1 MKKITFLILTLLL
14 SSLSFSQIVINE
26 IDSDQTGTDDAEF
39 IELKSDNPNMVL
51 DGYVVVLF
59 NGSSDESYGAYDLD
73 GYTTDSNGFF
83 ILGNGSVPGIDINL
97 AALQNGEDA
106 VAIYQD
112 DATNFS
118 DGTLATNN
126 NLIDAIV
133 YETGNDSNSGLLSAL
148 GETIVY
154 DEDANGNKDTES
166 IQRAQDGTYCVGV
179 PTPNAA
185 NINCSNICPLT
196 INVTSVS
203 CDNETTGTDTY
214 TVMGT
219 FQGGGTETYSFNI
232 NAGNITTLDDPS
244 TMPSGNITVAGI
256 PEGTDFTYTIISTT
270 CNITNTITSPEC
282 EPSTNV
288 NSIADL
294 RAGTIG
300 DTYTLTGEAVLT
312 YMQDYRNQK
321 YIEDA
326 TAAILIDDNAGNI
339 TTAYSIGDGITGITG
354 ELTSYNGILQFVPES
369 DPGAPTSTG
378 LPVTPQV
385 ITIADY
391 LANYEDYESEMIA
404 FQSVSFVDA
413 DGTNF
418 FDTGSSYN
426 IENSNSDQVE
436 MYTNFWDEDYIG
448 EIIPSGTLT
457 VVGLGAQYDDGN
469 GNITPQIFATNV
481 DATLAADNFT
491 ASAFTLYPNP
501 TSNGTVA
508 IQTETSGAVN
518 VEIYNLLGKRAL
530 TAKNVN
536 GNLTVSTLNAG
547 VYLVKVT
554 QNGVSSTKKLIV
566 K

>member
-26 IDSDQTGTDDAEF
+26 IDSDQTGTDNAEF

-59 NGSSDESYGAYDLD
+59 NGSNDESYGAYDLD

-166 IQRAQDGTYCVGV
+166 IQRAQDGTYCVGA
-179 PTPNAA
+179 PTPNAV
-185 NINCSNICPLT
+185 NINCSNICPL
-196 INVTSVS
+196 NVSVTSVV
-203 CDNETTGTDTY
+203 CDNSTTGTDTY
-214 TVMGT
+214 TVTGT
-219 FQGGGTETYSFNI
+219 FQGGGTETYTFNI
-232 NAGNITTLDDPS
+232 NAGTITSTDDPD
-244 TMPSGNITVAGI
+244 TMTSGTIVVTGI
-256 PEGTDFTYTIISTT
+256 PEGTDFTYTITSAT

-282 EPSTNV
+282 EPSINV

-294 RAGTIG
+294 RAGTLG

-312 YMQDYRNQK
+312 YQQNNRNQK

-326 TAAILIDDNAGNI
+326 TAAILIDDNSGNI
-339 TTAYSIGDGITGITG
+339 TTTYNVGDGITGITG
-354 ELTSYNGILQFVPES
+354 ELTSFNGILQFVPES

-378 LPVTPQV
+378 LAVTPQV
-385 ITIADY
+385 ITIADF

-404 FQSVSFVDA
+404 FANVSFLEA
-413 DGTNF
+413 DGSTTFNTSTNY
-418 FDTGSSYN
+418 TLSNGSEQTT
-426 IENSNSDQVE
+426 IR
-436 MYTNFWDEDYIG
+436 TNFWDETYIG
-448 EIIPSGTLT
+448 EVIPSGTIN
-457 VVGLGAQYDDGN
+457 VIGLGAQYDN
-469 GNITPQIFATNV
+469 GTDPVLPQIFATNV

-501 TSNGTVA
+501 TSNGAVA

-536 GNLTVSTLNAG
+536 GNLNVSTLNAG

>member
-166 IQRAQDGTYCVGV
+166 IQRAQDGTYCVGA
-179 PTPNAA
+179 PTPNAV
-185 NINCSNICPLT
+185 NINCSNICPL
-196 INVTSVS
+196 NVSVTSVV
-203 CDNETTGTDTY
+203 CDNSTTGTDTY
-214 TVMGT
+214 TVTGT
-219 FQGGGTETYSFNI
+219 FQGGGTETYTFNI
-232 NAGNITTLDDPS
+232 NAGTITSTDDPD
-244 TMPSGNITVAGI
+244 TMTSGTIVVTGI
-256 PEGTDFTYTIISTT
+256 PEGTDFTYTITSAT

-282 EPSTNV
+282 EPSINV

-294 RAGTIG
+294 RAGTLG
-300 DTYTLTGEAVLT
+300 DTYTLTSEAVLT
-312 YMQDYRNQK
+312 YQQNNRNQK

-326 TAAILIDDNAGNI
+326 TAAILIDDNSGNI
-339 TTAYSIGDGITGITG
+339 TTTYNVGDGITGITG
-354 ELTSYNGILQFVPES
+354 ELTSFNGILQFVPES

-378 LPVTPQV
+378 LAVTPQV
-385 ITIADY
+385 ITIADF

-404 FQSVSFVDA
+404 FANVSFLEA
-413 DGTNF
+413 DGSTTFNTSTNY
-418 FDTGSSYN
+418 TLSNGSEQTT
-426 IENSNSDQVE
+426 IR
-436 MYTNFWDEDYIG
+436 TNFWDETYIG
-448 EIIPSGTLT
+448 EVIPSGTIN
-457 VVGLGAQYDDGN
+457 VIGLGAQYDN
-469 GNITPQIFATNV
+469 GTDPVLPQIFATNV

-501 TSNGTVA
+501 TSNGAVA

-536 GNLTVSTLNAG
+536 GNLNVSTLNAG

>member
-166 IQRAQDGTYCVGV
+166 IQRAQDGTYCVGA

-185 NINCSNICPLT
+185 NINCSNICPL
-196 INVTSVS
+196 NVSVTSVV
-203 CDNETTGTDTY
+203 CDNSTTGTDTY
-214 TVMGT
+214 TVTGT
-219 FQGGGTETYSFNI
+219 FQGGGTETYTFNI
-232 NAGNITTLDDPS
+232 NAGTITSTDDPD
-244 TMPSGNITVAGI
+244 TMTSGTIVVTGI
-256 PEGTDFTYTIISTT
+256 PEGTDFTYTITSAT

-282 EPSTNV
+282 EPSINV

-294 RAGTIG
+294 RAGTLG
-300 DTYTLTGEAVLT
+300 DTYTLTSEAVLT
-312 YMQDYRNQK
+312 YQQNNRNQK

-326 TAAILIDDNAGNI
+326 TAAILIDDNSGNI
-339 TTAYSIGDGITGITG
+339 TTTYNVGDGITGITG
-354 ELTSYNGILQFVPES
+354 ELTSFNGILQFVPES

-378 LPVTPQV
+378 LAVTPQV
-385 ITIADY
+385 ITIADF

-404 FQSVSFVDA
+404 FANVSFLEA
-413 DGTNF
+413 DGSTTFNTSTNY
-418 FDTGSSYN
+418 TLSNGS
-426 IENSNSDQVE
+426 EQTT
-436 MYTNFWDEDYIG
+436 MRTNFWDETYIG
-448 EIIPSGTLT
+448 EVIPSGAIN
-457 VVGLGAQYDDGN
+457 VIGLGAQYDN
-469 GNITPQIFATNV
+469 GTDPVLPQIFATNV

-491 ASAFTLYPNP
+491 ASTFTLYPNP
-501 TSNGTVA
+501 TSNGAVA
-508 IQTETSGAVN
+508 IQTETAGAVN

-536 GNLTVSTLNAG
+536 GNLNVSTLNAG

>member
-166 IQRAQDGTYCVGV
+166 IQRAQDGTYCVGA
-179 PTPNAA
+179 PTPNAV
-185 NINCSNICPLT
+185 NINCSNICPL
-196 INVTSVS
+196 NVSVTSVV
-203 CDNETTGTDTY
+203 CDNSTTGTDTY
-214 TVMGT
+214 TVTGT
-219 FQGGGTETYSFNI
+219 FQGGGTETYTFNI
-232 NAGNITTLDDPS
+232 NAGTITSTDDPD
-244 TMPSGNITVAGI
+244 TMTSGTIVVTGI
-256 PEGTDFTYTIISTT
+256 PEGTDFTYTITSAT

-282 EPSTNV
+282 EPSINV

-294 RAGTIG
+294 RAGTLG
-300 DTYTLTGEAVLT
+300 DTYTLTSEAVLT
-312 YMQDYRNQK
+312 YQQNNRNQK

-326 TAAILIDDNAGNI
+326 TAAILIDDNSGNI
-339 TTAYSIGDGITGITG
+339 TTTYNVGDGITGITG
-354 ELTSYNGILQFVPES
+354 ELTSFNGILQFVPES

-378 LPVTPQV
+378 LAVTPQV
-385 ITIADY
+385 ITIADF

-404 FQSVSFVDA
+404 FANVSFLEA
-413 DGTNF
+413 DGSTTFNTSTNY
-418 FDTGSSYN
+418 TLSNGS
-426 IENSNSDQVE
+426 EQTT
-436 MYTNFWDEDYIG
+436 MRTNFWDETYIG
-448 EIIPSGTLT
+448 EVIPSGAIN
-457 VVGLGAQYDDGN
+457 VIGLGAQYDN
-469 GNITPQIFATNV
+469 GTDPVLPQIFATNV

-491 ASAFTLYPNP
+491 ASTFTLYPNP
-501 TSNGTVA
+501 TSNGAVA
-508 IQTETSGAVN
+508 IQTETAGAVN

-536 GNLTVSTLNAG
+536 GNLNVSTLNAG

>member
-26 IDSDQTGTDDAEF
+26 IDSDQTGTDNAEF

-59 NGSSDESYGAYDLD
+59 NGSNDESYGAYDLD

-166 IQRAQDGTYCVGV
+166 IQRAQDGTYCVGA

-185 NINCSNICPLT
+185 NINCSNICPL
-196 INVTSVS
+196 NVSVTSVV
-203 CDNETTGTDTY
+203 CDNSTTGTDTY
-214 TVMGT
+214 TVTGT
-219 FQGGGTETYSFNI
+219 FQGGGTETYTFNI
-232 NAGNITTLDDPS
+232 NAGTITSTDDPD
-244 TMPSGNITVAGI
+244 TMTSGTIVVTGI
-256 PEGTDFTYTIISTT
+256 PEETDFTYTITSAT

-282 EPSTNV
+282 EPSINV

-294 RAGTIG
+294 RAGTLG

-312 YMQDYRNQK
+312 YQQNNRNQK

-326 TAAILIDDNAGNI
+326 TAAILIDDNSGNI
-339 TTAYSIGDGITGITG
+339 TTTYNVGDGITGITG
-354 ELTSYNGILQFVPES
+354 ELTSFNGILQFVPES

-378 LPVTPQV
+378 LAVTPQV
-385 ITIADY
+385 ITIADF

-404 FQSVSFVDA
+404 FANVSFLEA
-413 DGTNF
+413 DGSTTFNTSTNY
-418 FDTGSSYN
+418 TLSNGSEQTT
-426 IENSNSDQVE
+426 IR
-436 MYTNFWDEDYIG
+436 TNFWDETYIG
-448 EIIPSGTLT
+448 EVIPSGTIN
-457 VVGLGAQYDDGN
+457 VIGLGAQYDN
-469 GNITPQIFATNV
+469 GTDPVLPQIFATNV

-501 TSNGTVA
+501 TSNGAVA

-536 GNLTVSTLNAG
+536 GNLNVSTLNAG

>member
-26 IDSDQTGTDDAEF
+26 IDSDQTGTDNAEF

-59 NGSSDESYGAYDLD
+59 NGSNDESYGAYDLD

-166 IQRAQDGTYCVGV
+166 IQRAQDGTYCVGA

-185 NINCSNICPLT
+185 NINCSNICPL
-196 INVTSVS
+196 NVSVTSVV
-203 CDNETTGTDTY
+203 CDNSTTGTDTY
-214 TVMGT
+214 TVTGT
-219 FQGGGTETYSFNI
+219 FQGGGTETYTFNI
-232 NAGNITTLDDPS
+232 NAGTITSTDDPD
-244 TMPSGNITVAGI
+244 TMTSGTIVVTGI
-256 PEGTDFTYTIISTT
+256 PEETDFTYTITSAT

-282 EPSTNV
+282 EPSINV

-294 RAGTIG
+294 RAGTLG
-300 DTYTLTGEAVLT
+300 DTYTLTSEAVLT
-312 YMQDYRNQK
+312 YQQNNRNQK

-326 TAAILIDDNAGNI
+326 TAAILIDDNSGNI
-339 TTAYSIGDGITGITG
+339 TTTYNVGDGITGITG
-354 ELTSYNGILQFVPES
+354 ELTSFNGILQFVPES

-378 LPVTPQV
+378 LAVTPQV
-385 ITIADY
+385 ITIADF

-404 FQSVSFVDA
+404 FANVSFLEA
-413 DGTNF
+413 DGSTTFNTSTNY
-418 FDTGSSYN
+418 TLSNGSEQTT
-426 IENSNSDQVE
+426 IR
-436 MYTNFWDEDYIG
+436 TNFWDETYIG
-448 EIIPSGTLT
+448 EVIPSGTIN
-457 VVGLGAQYDDGN
+457 VIGLGAQYDN
-469 GNITPQIFATNV
+469 GTDPVLPQIFATNV

-501 TSNGTVA
+501 TSNGAVA

-536 GNLTVSTLNAG
+536 GNLNVSTLNAG

>member
-26 IDSDQTGTDDAEF
+26 IDPDQTGTDDAEF

-166 IQRAQDGTYCVGV
+166 IQRAQDGTYCVGA
-179 PTPNAA
+179 PTPNAV
-185 NINCSNICPLT
+185 NINCSNICPL
-196 INVTSVS
+196 NVSVTSVV
-203 CDNETTGTDTY
+203 CDNSTTGTDTY
-214 TVMGT
+214 TVTGT
-219 FQGGGTETYSFNI
+219 FQGGGTETYTFNI
-232 NAGNITTLDDPS
+232 NAGTITSTDDPD
-244 TMPSGNITVAGI
+244 TMTSGTIVVTGI
-256 PEGTDFTYTIISTT
+256 PEGTDFTYTITSAT

-282 EPSTNV
+282 EPSINV

-294 RAGTIG
+294 RAGTLG

-312 YMQDYRNQK
+312 YQQNNRNQK

-326 TAAILIDDNAGNI
+326 TAAILIDDNSGNI
-339 TTAYSIGDGITGITG
+339 TTTYNVGDGITGITG
-354 ELTSYNGILQFVPES
+354 ELTSFNGILQFVPES

-378 LPVTPQV
+378 LAVTPQV
-385 ITIADY
+385 ITIADF

-404 FQSVSFVDA
+404 FANVSFLEA
-413 DGTNF
+413 DGSTTFNTSTNY
-418 FDTGSSYN
+418 TLSNGSEQTT
-426 IENSNSDQVE
+426 IR
-436 MYTNFWDEDYIG
+436 TNFWDETYIG
-448 EIIPSGTLT
+448 EVIPSGAIN
-457 VVGLGAQYDDGN
+457 VIGLGAQYDN
-469 GNITPQIFATNV
+469 GTDPVLPQIFATNV

-501 TSNGTVA
+501 TSNGAVA

-536 GNLTVSTLNAG
+536 GNLNVSTLNAG

>member
-26 IDSDQTGTDDAEF
+26 IDPDQTGTDDAEF

-166 IQRAQDGTYCVGV
+166 IQRAQDGTYCVGA
-179 PTPNAA
+179 PTPNAV
-185 NINCSNICPLT
+185 NINCSNICPL
-196 INVTSVS
+196 NVSVTSVV
-203 CDNETTGTDTY
+203 CDNSTTGTDTY
-214 TVMGT
+214 TVTGT
-219 FQGGGTETYSFNI
+219 FQGGGTETYTFNI
-232 NAGNITTLDDPS
+232 NAGTITSTDDPD
-244 TMPSGNITVAGI
+244 TMTSGTIVVTGI
-256 PEGTDFTYTIISTT
+256 PEGTDFTYTITSAT

-282 EPSTNV
+282 EPSINV

-294 RAGTIG
+294 RAGTLG

-312 YMQDYRNQK
+312 YQQNNRNQK

-326 TAAILIDDNAGNI
+326 TAAILIDDNSGNI
-339 TTAYSIGDGITGITG
+339 TTTYNVGDGITGITG
-354 ELTSYNGILQFVPES
+354 ELTSFNGILQFVPES

-378 LPVTPQV
+378 LAVTPQV
-385 ITIADY
+385 ITIADF

-404 FQSVSFVDA
+404 FANVSFLEA
-413 DGTNF
+413 DGSTTFNTSTNY
-418 FDTGSSYN
+418 TLSNGS
-426 IENSNSDQVE
+426 EQTT
-436 MYTNFWDEDYIG
+436 MRTNFWDETYIG
-448 EIIPSGTLT
+448 EVIPSGTIN
-457 VVGLGAQYDDGN
+457 VIGLGAQYDN
-469 GNITPQIFATNV
+469 GTDPVLPQIFATNV

-501 TSNGTVA
+501 TSNGAVA

-536 GNLTVSTLNAG
+536 GNLNVSTLNAG

>member
-26 IDSDQTGTDDAEF
+26 IDSDQTGTDNAEF

-59 NGSSDESYGAYDLD
+59 NGSNDESYGAYDLD

-166 IQRAQDGTYCVGV
+166 IQRAQDGTYCVGA
-179 PTPNAA
+179 PTPNAV
-185 NINCSNICPLT
+185 NINCSNICPL
-196 INVTSVS
+196 NVSVTSVV
-203 CDNETTGTDTY
+203 CDNSTTGTDTY
-214 TVMGT
+214 TVTGT
-219 FQGGGTETYSFNI
+219 FQGGGTETYTFNI
-232 NAGNITTLDDPS
+232 NAGTITSTDDPD
-244 TMPSGNITVAGI
+244 TMTSGTIVVTGI
-256 PEGTDFTYTIISTT
+256 PEETDFTYTITSAT

-282 EPSTNV
+282 EPSINV

-294 RAGTIG
+294 RAGTLG

-312 YMQDYRNQK
+312 YQQNNRNQK

-326 TAAILIDDNAGNI
+326 TAAILIDDNSGNI
-339 TTAYSIGDGITGITG
+339 TTTYNVGDGITGITG
-354 ELTSYNGILQFVPES
+354 ELTSFNGILQFVPES

-378 LPVTPQV
+378 LAVTPQV
-385 ITIADY
+385 ITIADF

-404 FQSVSFVDA
+404 FANVSFLEA
-413 DGTNF
+413 DGSTTFNTSTNY
-418 FDTGSSYN
+418 TLSNGSEQTT
-426 IENSNSDQVE
+426 IR
-436 MYTNFWDEDYIG
+436 TNFWDETYIG
-448 EIIPSGTLT
+448 EVIPSGTIN
-457 VVGLGAQYDDGN
+457 VIGLGAQYDN
-469 GNITPQIFATNV
+469 GTDPVLPQIFATNV

-501 TSNGTVA
+501 TSNGAVA

-536 GNLTVSTLNAG
+536 GNLNVSTLNAG

>member
-26 IDSDQTGTDDAEF
+26 IDSDQTGTDNAEF

-59 NGSSDESYGAYDLD
+59 NGSNDESYGAYDLD

-166 IQRAQDGTYCVGV
+166 IQRAQDGTYCVGA
-179 PTPNAA
+179 PTPNAV
-185 NINCSNICPLT
+185 NINCSNICPL
-196 INVTSVS
+196 NVSVTSVV
-203 CDNETTGTDTY
+203 CDNSTTGTDTY
-214 TVMGT
+214 TVTGT
-219 FQGGGTETYSFNI
+219 FQGGGTETYTFNI
-232 NAGNITTLDDPS
+232 NAGTITSTDDPD
-244 TMPSGNITVAGI
+244 TMTSGTIVVTGI
-256 PEGTDFTYTIISTT
+256 PEETDFTYTITSAT

-282 EPSTNV
+282 EPSINV

-294 RAGTIG
+294 RAGTLG

-312 YMQDYRNQK
+312 YQQNNRNQK

-326 TAAILIDDNAGNI
+326 TAAILIDDNSGNI
-339 TTAYSIGDGITGITG
+339 TTTYNVGDGITGITG
-354 ELTSYNGILQFVPES
+354 ELTSFNGILQFVPES

-378 LPVTPQV
+378 LAVTPQV
-385 ITIADY
+385 ITIADF

-404 FQSVSFVDA
+404 FANVSFLEA
-413 DGTNF
+413 DGSTTFNTSTNY
-418 FDTGSSYN
+418 TLSNGSEQTT
-426 IENSNSDQVE
+426 IR
-436 MYTNFWDEDYIG
+436 TNFWDETYIG
-448 EIIPSGTLT
+448 EVIPSGTIN
-457 VVGLGAQYDDGN
+457 VIGLGAQYDN
-469 GNITPQIFATNV
+469 GTDPVLPQIFATNV

-491 ASAFTLYPNP
+491 ASTFTLYPNP
-501 TSNGTVA
+501 TSNGAVA

-536 GNLTVSTLNAG
+536 GNLNVSTLNAG

>member
-1 MKKITFLILTLLL
+1 TLLL

-26 IDSDQTGTDDAEF
+26 IDSDQTGTDNAEF

-59 NGSSDESYGAYDLD
+59 NGSNDESYGAYDLD

-166 IQRAQDGTYCVGV
+166 IQRAQDGTYCVGA
-179 PTPNAA
+179 PTPNAV
-185 NINCSNICPLT
+185 NINCSNICPL
-196 INVTSVS
+196 NVSVTSVV
-203 CDNETTGTDTY
+203 CDNSTTGTDTY
-214 TVMGT
+214 TVTGT
-219 FQGGGTETYSFNI
+219 FQGGGTETYTFNI
-232 NAGNITTLDDPS
+232 NAGTITSTDDPD
-244 TMPSGNITVAGI
+244 TMTSGTIVVTGI
-256 PEGTDFTYTIISTT
+256 PEETDFTYTITSAT

-282 EPSTNV
+282 EPSINV

-294 RAGTIG
+294 RAGTLG

-312 YMQDYRNQK
+312 YQQNNRNQK

-326 TAAILIDDNAGNI
+326 TAAILIDDNSGNI
-339 TTAYSIGDGITGITG
+339 TTTYNVGDGITGITG
-354 ELTSYNGILQFVPES
+354 ELTSFNGILQFVPES

-378 LPVTPQV
+378 LAVTPQV
-385 ITIADY
+385 ITIADF

-404 FQSVSFVDA
+404 FANVSFLEA
-413 DGTNF
+413 DGSTTFNTSTNY
-418 FDTGSSYN
+418 TLSNGS
-426 IENSNSDQVE
+426 EQTT
-436 MYTNFWDEDYIG
+436 MRTNFWDETYIG
-448 EIIPSGTLT
+448 EVIPSGAIN
-457 VVGLGAQYDDGN
+457 VIGLGAQYDN
-469 GNITPQIFATNV
+469 GTDPVLPQIFATNV

-501 TSNGTVA
+501 TSNGAVA

-536 GNLTVSTLNAG
+536 GNLNVSTLNAG

>member
-59 NGSSDESYGAYDLD
+59 NGSNDESYGAYDLD

-179 PTPNAA
+179 PTPNAV
-185 NINCSNICPLT
+185 NINCSNICPL
-196 INVTSVS
+196 NVSVTSVV
-203 CDNETTGTDTY
+203 CDNSTTGTDTY
-214 TVMGT
+214 TVTGT
-219 FQGGGTETYSFNI
+219 FQGGGTETYTFNI
-232 NAGNITTLDDPS
+232 NAGTITSTDDPD
-244 TMPSGNITVAGI
+244 TMTSGTIVVTGI
-256 PEGTDFTYTIISTT
+256 PEETDFTYTITSAT

-282 EPSTNV
+282 EPSINV

-294 RAGTIG
+294 RAGTLG

-312 YMQDYRNQK
+312 YQQNNRNQK

-326 TAAILIDDNAGNI
+326 TAAILIDDNSGNI
-339 TTAYSIGDGITGITG
+339 TTTYNVGDGITGITG
-354 ELTSYNGILQFVPES
+354 ELTSFNGILQFVPES

-378 LPVTPQV
+378 LAVTPQV
-385 ITIADY
+385 ITIADF

-404 FQSVSFVDA
+404 FANVSFLEA
-413 DGTNF
+413 DGSTTFNTSTNY
-418 FDTGSSYN
+418 TLSNGSEQTT
-426 IENSNSDQVE
+426 IR
-436 MYTNFWDEDYIG
+436 TNFWDETYIG
-448 EIIPSGTLT
+448 EVIPSGAIN
-457 VVGLGAQYDDGN
+457 VIGLGAQYDN
-469 GNITPQIFATNV
+469 GTDPVLPQIFATNV

-501 TSNGTVA
+501 TSNGAVA

-536 GNLTVSTLNAG
+536 GNLNVSTLNAG

>member
-26 IDSDQTGTDDAEF
+26 IDPDQTGTDDAEF

-166 IQRAQDGTYCVGV
+166 IQRAQDGTYCVGA
-179 PTPNAA
+179 PTPNAV
-185 NINCSNICPLT
+185 NINCSNICPL
-196 INVTSVS
+196 NVSVTSVV
-203 CDNETTGTDTY
+203 CDNSTTGTDTY
-214 TVMGT
+214 TVTGT
-219 FQGGGTETYSFNI
+219 FQGGGTETYTFNI
-232 NAGNITTLDDPS
+232 NAGTITSTDDPD
-244 TMPSGNITVAGI
+244 TMTSGTIVVTGI
-256 PEGTDFTYTIISTT
+256 PEGTDFTYTITSAT

-282 EPSTNV
+282 EPSINV

-294 RAGTIG
+294 RAGTLG

-312 YMQDYRNQK
+312 YQQNNRNQK

-326 TAAILIDDNAGNI
+326 TAAILIDDNSGNI
-339 TTAYSIGDGITGITG
+339 TTTYNVGDGITGITG
-354 ELTSYNGILQFVPES
+354 ELTSFNGILQFVPES

-378 LPVTPQV
+378 LAVTPQV
-385 ITIADY
+385 ITIADF

-404 FQSVSFVDA
+404 FANVSFLEA
-413 DGTNF
+413 DGSTTFNTSTNY
-418 FDTGSSYN
+418 TLSNGS
-426 IENSNSDQVE
+426 EQTT
-436 MYTNFWDEDYIG
+436 MRTNFWDETYIG
-448 EIIPSGTLT
+448 EVIPSGAIN
-457 VVGLGAQYDDGN
+457 VIGLGAQYDN
-469 GNITPQIFATNV
+469 GTDPVLPQIFATNV

-536 GNLTVSTLNAG
+536 GNLNVSTLNAG

>member
-26 IDSDQTGTDDAEF
+26 IDSDQTGTDNAEF

-166 IQRAQDGTYCVGV
+166 IQRAQDGTYCVGA
-179 PTPNAA
+179 PTPNAV
-185 NINCSNICPLT
+185 NINCSNICPL
-196 INVTSVS
+196 NVSVTSVV
-203 CDNETTGTDTY
+203 CDNSTTGTDTY
-214 TVMGT
+214 TVTGT
-219 FQGGGTETYSFNI
+219 FQGGGTETYTFNI
-232 NAGNITTLDDPS
+232 NAGTITSTDDPD
-244 TMPSGNITVAGI
+244 TMTSGTIVVTGI
-256 PEGTDFTYTIISTT
+256 PEGTDFTYTITSAT

-282 EPSTNV
+282 EPSINV

-294 RAGTIG
+294 RAGTLG

-312 YMQDYRNQK
+312 YQQNNRNQK

-326 TAAILIDDNAGNI
+326 TAAILIDDNSGNI
-339 TTAYSIGDGITGITG
+339 TTTYNVGDGITGITG
-354 ELTSYNGILQFVPES
+354 ELTSFNGILQFVPES

-378 LPVTPQV
+378 LAVTPQV
-385 ITIADY
+385 ITIADF

-404 FQSVSFVDA
+404 FANVSFLEA
-413 DGTNF
+413 DGSTTFNTSTNY
-418 FDTGSSYN
+418 TLSNGS
-426 IENSNSDQVE
+426 EQTT
-436 MYTNFWDEDYIG
+436 MRTNFWDETYIG
-448 EIIPSGTLT
+448 EVIPSGAIN
-457 VVGLGAQYDDGN
+457 VIGLGAQYDN
-469 GNITPQIFATNV
+469 GTDPVLPQIFATNV

-536 GNLTVSTLNAG
+536 GNLNVSTLNAG

>member
-26 IDSDQTGTDDAEF
+26 IDPDQTGTDDAEF

-166 IQRAQDGTYCVGV
+166 IQRAQDGTYCVGA
-179 PTPNAA
+179 PTPNAV
-185 NINCSNICPLT
+185 NINCSNICPL
-196 INVTSVS
+196 NVSVTSVV
-203 CDNETTGTDTY
+203 CDNSTTGTDTY
-214 TVMGT
+214 TVTGT
-219 FQGGGTETYSFNI
+219 FQGGGTETYTFNI
-232 NAGNITTLDDPS
+232 NAGTITSTDDPD
-244 TMPSGNITVAGI
+244 TMTSGTIVVTGI
-256 PEGTDFTYTIISTT
+256 PEGTDFTYTITSAT

-282 EPSTNV
+282 EPSINV

-294 RAGTIG
+294 RAGTLG

-312 YMQDYRNQK
+312 YQQNNRNQK

-326 TAAILIDDNAGNI
+326 TAAILIDDNSGNI
-339 TTAYSIGDGITGITG
+339 TTTYNVGDGITGITG
-354 ELTSYNGILQFVPES
+354 ELTSFNGILQFVPES

-378 LPVTPQV
+378 LAVTPQV
-385 ITIADY
+385 ITIADF

-404 FQSVSFVDA
+404 FANVSFLEA
-413 DGTNF
+413 DGSTTFNTSTNY
-418 FDTGSSYN
+418 TLSNGS
-426 IENSNSDQVE
+426 EQTT
-436 MYTNFWDEDYIG
+436 MRTNFWDETYIG
-448 EIIPSGTLT
+448 EVIPSGAIN
-457 VVGLGAQYDDGN
+457 VIGLGAQYDN
-469 GNITPQIFATNV
+469 GTDPVLPQIFATNV

-501 TSNGTVA
+501 TSNGAVA

-536 GNLTVSTLNAG
+536 GNLNVSTLNAG